1 MYIDRIHLCHRQLS
15 STKNSDKW
23 RPLSTDLFIWADVS
37 VCVVVVTFYEKKKL
51 LTNGPRLSRRKFG

>member
-37 VCVVVVTFYEKKKL
+37 VCVVVVTFYEKK
-51 LTNGPRLSRRKFG
+51 NF